1 MTPEH
6 IANAILRY
14 WYWTLQYTSTT
25 ICICDVDIYVT
36 SVSHHPL
43 QGCISLLSYIKGY
56 ILFLHISSELK
67 LILAVKMSPQWK
79 SDLISPLWQVSW
91 CTWFIVFNLHSQ
103 VAYQAAD
110 RQREMETPHI
120 SSADCASHFAT
131 CLTFKEACH
140 ELHRVGLNPCSL
152 RRHFW
157 NKEALRGLACQPVHP
172 PMFLLFPAWSLYSI
186 FFQHVQRLFSIT

>member
-1 MTPEH
+1 MQYCDTDTELC
-6 IANAILRY
+6 NILV
-14 WYWTLQYTSTT
+14 LQYAYVMLTSMLLQCPTT
-25 ICICDVDIYVT
+25 HCRDAFHCF
-36 SVSHHPL
+36 H
-43 QGCISLLSYIKGY
+43 ISKVIFC
-56 ILFLHISSELK
+56 FLHISSELK

-131 CLTFKEACH
+131 CLPFKEACH

-186 FFQHVQRLFSIT
+186 FPACSKVVFYHLS